1 MRLMTNALFVLAI
14 VTQSSIKPSQH
25 GSVMQQVAD
34 ATITIEYD
42 RPVARGRELFGVLVP
57 YDRVWCPG
65 ANECTTITLSRDVKL
80 NGQAVAAGTY
90 TLWAKPGEKTWTM
103 ILNRAHPT
111 FHTQH
116 ARVEDQDFLKLD
128 ISPKTG
134 PHMETLSFYFPVVDG
149 RHAELWFHWGTVV
162 VPIAIDVP

>member
-1 MRLMTNALFVLAI
+1 MWFLLAVFI
-14 VTQSSIKPSQH
+14 AQSPVKPSQH
-25 GSVMQQVAD
+25 GSVMQEVAD
-34 ATITIEYD
+34 AAITIEYD

-65 ANECTTITLSRDVKL
+65 ANECTTIAFSRDVKF
-80 NGQAVAAGTY
+80 NGQLVAAGTY

-116 ARVEDQDFLKLD
+116 ARVEDQDFLKVE
-128 ISPKTG
+128 IAPKAG
-134 PHMETLSFYFPVVDG
+134 PPMETLAFYFPVVDG
-149 RHAELWFHWGTVV
+149 RHAELWLHWGTVI
-162 VPIAIDVP
+162 VPMTIDIP